1 MTNPD
6 INDSSISE
14 CLDKLK
20 DVNSI
25 YVYSKICELNKEQL
39 AQYQIL
45 LDDFKKINSSDK
57 ATTTQKGNSLERLV
71 RYFLKVSGDLF
82 ELRPNLHTCT
92 NEIDIFV
99 TLKAKGKFLHSSKI
113 INKRFDKFLVEC
125 KNYKKSIS
133 VTYVG
138 KFCSLLLTTTTKLGI
153 LFSYR
158 GFTGS
163 GWGSASGLSKKF
175 YLHKENEEDRYCV
188 IDFCLDDFER
198 ILRGENFLSIVDA
211 KIEALSLDTD
221 FRKFL
226 SEHPAEKSLTSR
238 IE

>member
-1 MTNPD
+1 MTDPD
-6 INDSSISE
+6 IVDSSLFE
-14 CLDKLK
+14 CLNKLK
-20 DVNSI
+20 DANSI
-25 YVYSKICELNKEQL
+25 YTYSKICELNDEQL
-39 AQYQIL
+39 TEYQIL

-57 ATTTQKGNSLERLV
+57 ATTNQKGDSLEKLV
-71 RYFLKVSGDLF
+71 RYLLEISGDLF
-82 ELRPNLHTCT
+82 ELRPNLHTGT

-99 TLKAKGKFLHSSKI
+99 TLKAKGKFLHSSGI
-113 INKRFDKFLVEC
+113 INKRFDRFLVEC

-175 YLHKENEEDRYCV
+175 YLHRENEEDRYCV
-188 IDFCLDDFER
+188 IDFCLDDFES
-198 ILRGENFLSIVDA
+198 ISKGENFLSIINA

-226 SEHPAEKSLTSR
+226 SEHPAERSLTSQN
-238 IE
+238 E